1 MVKSFIL
8 SNCSFERFT
17 VTVFLCH
24 RCNIVIYLSIYI
36 YAYYGN
42 IFGRNIFLKTC
53 LVHKTGLLQP
63 TQLQKVTKLQ
73 RV

>member
-36 YAYYGN
+36 YMH
-42 IFGRNIFLKTC
+42 ITVIS
-53 LVHKTGLLQP
+53 LVEIYF
-63 TQLQKVTKLQ
+63 
-73 RV
+73 